1 LHLLFFIFRVEM
13 LEVLGGVIALTE
25 FNAQEVIEAGA
36 DAVALV
42 SALLMDPHQIAERT
56 RLLSRSLSG

>member
-1 LHLLFFIFRVEM
+1 LQLVAI
-13 LEVLGGVIALTE
+13 GGITE

-42 SALLMDPHQIAERT
+42 SALLTDPNQITERT
-56 RLLSRSLSG
+56 RLLFRSLSS